1 MEEEKKK
8 KHPNAMAFLFGITV
22 IIFILLLLSLLIS
35 TPECEKNTK
44 YEGPRPVDDSVLA
57 EVSSVLNT
65 TLVTDVMVTDSS
77 MYPTL
82 TEGDICKC
90 RKIRSLQK
98 GDIIVYPVK
107 EIADY
112 YKLVMH
118 RIVLLDS
125 NGFLITKGDNST
137 QADDFLVTRDN
148 AICEIEQRPILI
160 RWLEGL

>member
-1 MEEEKKK
+1 MENNKDKNEK
-8 KHPNAMAFLFGITV
+8 KHPNAMAFLFGITA
-22 IIFILLLLSLLIS
+22 IIFILLLLSLLIA

-44 YEGPRPVDDSVLA
+44 YDGPRPVDDSVLA

-90 RKIRSLQK
+90 RKIRNLQK

-118 RIVLLDS
+118 RIVLFN
-125 NGFLITKGDNST
+125 NGLLITKGDNST
-137 QADDFLVTRDN
+137 QADEYIVTRDN
-148 AICEIEQRPILI
+148 AICEIEQIPLFFTR
-160 RWLEGL
+160 R